1 MLTKSTKV
9 CIFGVWHLG
18 AVTSACLAELG
29 YSVVGF
35 DSNESSV
42 VALNQG
48 LPPLFEPGLE
58 DLFKVN
64 LSVGRLRF
72 TTDLADAVNGAQFV
86 LLTIDTPV
94 DEDDQVDLEPIYQAT
109 REISRF
115 IEPGAIFI
123 IRSQVPVGT
132 CDLLRG
138 MLREINPD
146 PTVGVACF
154 PENLRLGQAIDRFQN
169 PDLLVI
175 GADSSETVTKVT
187 SLLSPI
193 SGPRIVTDLKTSEM
207 TKHAINAY
215 LATSISFANEIANL
229 CDESGADAIKV
240 LEALKLDSRVSSLA
254 PLRPGLAFGGGTL
267 ARDMRVLQNLAVRHS
282 YQPALLD
289 GVLGVNTAQNRVV
302 ALKLKQFYDSLNG
315 LNIGVLGLT
324 YKSGTSTLRRSPALE
339 IIRTLVTEGSNVK
352 AYDPKAAAS
361 EVAFYGDL
369 FTLCPNPYA
378 TAQDSDALI
387 LATDWPEFRELDFRR
402 IRDSMRRPVLLDTQ
416 NGLNPDDMV
425 NQGFLYQG
433 VGRSRK

>member
-1 MLTKSTKV
+1 MLIKSTKI
-9 CIFGVWHLG
+9 CTFGIWHLG

-42 VALNQG
+42 GDLNQG
-48 LPPLFEPGLE
+48 LLPLFEPGLE
-58 DLFKVN
+58 ELFKAN
-64 LSVGRLRF
+64 LSAGRLRF
-72 TTDLADAVNGAQFV
+72 TTNLADAVSGAQFV

-94 DEDDQVDLEPIYQAT
+94 DQDDQVDLEPIYQAT
-109 REISRF
+109 SEISRV

-132 CDLLRG
+132 SELLAK
-138 MLREINPD
+138 MIREVNPD
-146 PTVGVACF
+146 LTIGVACF

-175 GADSSETVTKVT
+175 GADNSETVAKVT

-193 SGPRIVTDLKTSEM
+193 SGPRVITDLKTAEM
-207 TKHAINAY
+207 AKHTINAY

-240 LEALKLDSRVSSLA
+240 LEALQLDSRVSSHA

-267 ARDMRVLQNLAVRHS
+267 ARDMRVLQNLALRHG
-282 YQPALLD
+282 YQSALLD
-289 GVLGVNTAQNRVV
+289 GVLGVNSAQNRVV
-302 ALKLKQFYDSLNG
+302 ALKLKQFYDSLND
-315 LNIGVLGLT
+315 LTIGVLGLT

-339 IIRTLVTEGSNVK
+339 IIRTLVTEGAIVK
-352 AYDPKAAAS
+352 AYDPKAVPG
-361 EVAFYGDL
+361 EVAAYGDL
-369 FTLCPNPYA
+369 FTLCPNPYV
-378 TAQDSDALI
+378 TAQDSHALL
-387 LATDWPEFRELDFRR
+387 LATDWPEFRDLDFLR
-402 IRDSMRRPVLLDTQ
+402 IRDSMRYPVFLDTQ
-416 NGLNPDDMV
+416 NSLNPDEMA

-433 VGRSRK
+433 VGRSRR